1 MTMLETA
8 FESSDGVVA
17 GVLAFAILSRA
28 SVDLVGATVATLNVL
43 NKDRAAVVFSIVFI
57 VAVVKL
63 VLLKMICLATV
74 DVVSSSLGLV
84 VMVIFVLVPM
94 MTRVGVAVLVNAFVI
109 AEVVEFFFSV
119 TVKFT
124 LG

>member
-1 MTMLETA
+1 MTMLETS
-8 FESSDGVVA
+8 FESSDGVVV

-63 VLLKMICLATV
+63 VLLKIICLAAV
-74 DVVSSSLGLV
+74 DVVSNSLGLV
-84 VMVIFVLVPM
+84 VLVIFVLVPM
-94 MTRVGVAVLVNAFVI
+94 MTCVGATALVNAFVI
-109 AEVVEFFFSV
+109 AEVVVFLFPV
-119 TVKFT
+119 TVEFT